1 MSLKRAI
8 QMVDLLGSGE
18 DLLLLASGGV
28 VVKERGELSEGSR
41 ASGGWKVALR
51 SSAVNHTRHH

>member
-1 MSLKRAI
+1 MI
-8 QMVDLLGSGE
+8 DLLGSGE

-28 VVKERGELSEGSR
+28 VVKERGGLLVGNR

-51 SSAVNHTRHH
+51 SSAVNHTRRH